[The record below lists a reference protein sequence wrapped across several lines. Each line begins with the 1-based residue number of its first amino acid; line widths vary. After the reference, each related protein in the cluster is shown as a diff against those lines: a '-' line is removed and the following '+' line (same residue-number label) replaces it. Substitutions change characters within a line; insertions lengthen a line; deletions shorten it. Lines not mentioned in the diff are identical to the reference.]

1 MSAANTHL
9 IYVHGL
15 WLTGRESLFL
25 RRRLTQEYGYTCH
38 VFHYPSVSATMQDV
52 TEKLHQFTLELA
64 RQHRVERLHFLG
76 HSLGGL
82 VLFRFFERY
91 LDQPAGRVVL
101 LGTPSVRSKA
111 AQDLARIG
119 WIAPLIGRQVAEE
132 LVLAREPR
140 VWKQSREVGVIAGS
154 RPVGLGRL
162 FVRFDD
168 DSDGTVAVAETKL
181 PGATDHVVMPVSH
194 TGMQFSARVARQ
206 IGEFLEKGRFS
217 LNP

>member
-1 MSAANTHL
+1 M
-9 IYVHGL
+9 
-15 WLTGRESLFL
+15 
-25 RRRLTQEYGYTCH
+25 
-38 VFHYPSVSATMQDV
+38 
-52 TEKLHQFTLELA
+52 
-64 RQHRVERLHFLG
+64 
-76 HSLGGL
+76 
-82 VLFRFFERY
+82 
-91 LDQPAGRVVL
+91 
-101 LGTPSVRSKA
+101 
-111 AQDLARIG
+111 
-119 WIAPLIGRQVAEE
+119 AEE

-140 VWKQSREVGVIAGS
+140 VWQQTREVGVIAGS